1 MDEGHERVAPAALAD
16 VVAALKNTLRSSDV
30 SASARDAALV
40 EFAQRLVDKYLL
52 GAATT
57 SSDDVFRAIK
67 ILLLEP
73 WLL

>member
-1 MDEGHERVAPAALAD
+1 MVVGEAPAALAD

-40 EFAQRLVDKYLL
+40 EFAQLLVDKYLL

-57 SSDDVFRAIK
+57 SSSSAS
-67 ILLLEP
+67 EP
-73 WLL
+73 LGSVGPLPS